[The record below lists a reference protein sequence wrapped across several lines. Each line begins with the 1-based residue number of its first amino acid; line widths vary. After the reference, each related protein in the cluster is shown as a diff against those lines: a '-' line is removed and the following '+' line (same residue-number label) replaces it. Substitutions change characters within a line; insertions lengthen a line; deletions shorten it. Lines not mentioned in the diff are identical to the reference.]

1 MKRIFA
7 LLLICLIV
15 FIALRRQRIFLRDP
29 LANVTRDGTA
39 VGGVQVMINY
49 TNDVLLQDGS
59 KPRVGRQHLRQVPP
73 PVRQRWGSPTRWRG
87 GPPGHGGTRRRRD
100 ARAGGRA

>member
-49 TNDVLLQDGS
+49 TNDVL
-59 KPRVGRQHLRQVPP
+59 PPGRQQAA
-73 PVRQRWGSPTRWRG
+73 STASTSSKT
-87 GPPGHGGTRRRRD
+87 GTRPPKSPPRNSPASRVSP
-100 ARAGGRA
+100 A